1 MNPDHS
7 GFFGGFYFR
16 NYTADLH
23 LTSDLNKVE
32 MEKDKIVFYNQ
43 YITYKKKLIYLFK
56 IC

>member
-7 GFFGGFYFR
+7 VFFGGFYFR